1 MPVYYREAVGWSAVW
16 PYARAVLPDGFPV
29 GIDNGIH
36 AVVLKEYSG
45 MLSLAV
51 AHARILS
58 GGDAS
63 GGIGEF
69 GIFIV
74 IHEVQPGLAAESAA
88 GGGLRYGCSVC
99 VVDSFSLCLM
109 ICEFGKSF
117 SAFSLDRKYFSGTS
131 GIRISDKE
139 HALSALGKV
148 SRAVNTLPFA
158 QIPQSR

>member
-1 MPVYYREAVGWSAVW
+1 MPVYYREAVGGSAIW

-36 AVVLKEYSG
+36 AVVLKEHSG
-45 MLSLAV
+45 MLSFAV
-51 AHARILS
+51 AHARILP

-69 GIFIV
+69 RILIV
-74 IHEVQPGLAAESAA
+74 IHKVQSGLAAEFAA
-88 GGGLRYGCSVC
+88 GGGLCYGYSVG

-117 SAFSLDRKYFSGTS
+117 SAFSLDRKYFSGTT
-131 GIRISDKE
+131 R
-139 HALSALGKV
+139 
-148 SRAVNTLPFA
+148 NTRFRLWG
-158 QIPQSR
+158 R